1 MAIQFILLVA
11 VFVAALVAG
20 LAFILRRLTE
30 GGPCRAPGETAD
42 GARKEPLAENA
53 WRDKFLFPMLV
64 SIASGVVVALVLYLL
79 GIK

>member
-1 MAIQFILLVA
+1 MAIPFILLVA

-30 GGPCRAPGETAD
+30 GGPRRAPGETPD
-42 GARKEPLAENA
+42 GARREPLAENA
-53 WRDKFLFPMLV
+53 WRDKFLFPLLV
-64 SIASGVVVALVLYLL
+64 SIASGVVVAVVLYLL

>member
-1 MAIQFILLVA
+1 MDIRFILLIA

-30 GGPCRAPGETAD
+30 GGPRRAPGETPD
-42 GARKEPLAENA
+42 ARTEPSAENA

-64 SIASGVVVALVLYLL
+64 SIASGVVVAVVLYLL

>member
-1 MAIQFILLVA
+1 MSWMAILIVA
-11 VFVAALVAG
+11 VFVAVLVTG

-30 GGPCRAPGETAD
+30 GGPRRAPGETPDHAP
-42 GARKEPLAENA
+42 REPAVQNA

-64 SIASGVVVALVLYLL
+64 SIASGVVVAVVLYLL

>member
-1 MAIQFILLVA
+1 MAIQFIVIVA
-11 VFVAALVAG
+11 VFVGVFVAG

-30 GGPCRAPGETAD
+30 GGPRRGPKEPAE
-42 GARKEPLAENA
+42 GARTEPSAENA

-64 SIASGVVVALVLYLL
+64 SIASGVVVAVVLYLL